1 MTEWTVVGVIVVI
14 AGLIATVTAPLI
26 SNTKAMT
33 KLSDSIE
40 HLSYRVS
47 QEEKELDEFK
57 EKSSNSHKRIFDR
70 LDNHE
75 NRIDDL
81 EHKTKN
87 LNE

>member
-57 EKSSNSHKRIFDR
+57 GKSSKTHQKIFDK

-75 NRIDDL
+75 NRIDNL
-81 EHKTKN
+81 EHRI
-87 LNE
+87 

>member
-14 AGLIATVTAPLI
+14 VGLIVTVTAPLI

-47 QEEKELDEFK
+47 KEEQELDEFK
-57 EKSSNSHKRIFDR
+57 EKSSKSHKRIFDK

-75 NRIDDL
+75 NRIGDL
-81 EHKTKN
+81 EHKAKIR
-87 LNE
+87 E